1 MTDNEEVRRA
11 AFGYLFVCIVVTAG
25 YSLAPNVL
33 AKNICF
39 DLFGVAA
46 VGALLVGLRRN
57 GEPWRLP
64 WLILAASQLLF
75 AVGDVTFTVY
85 ARVAPNAETYPAD
98 VGYLAGY
105 PLLTFGLLLLVRQRA
120 AGLYTDGAFPDQ
132 LWMLSYALLGATA
145 LHPAMRELS
154 VAGSERQPRLR
165 PRRLALLSGIA
176 LIAPLLLAEE
186 AARGRSDGL
195 SALIAL
201 SVVVFGLV
209 LTRLSGLVL
218 QNQRA
223 FEREVLTRRAA
234 AELVAAGDRD
244 RIYRVAV
251 ETALTAAA
259 RFVDVRV
266 ALLVHTEDGLPTPVT
281 GPTS

>member
-39 DLFGVAA
+39 DLFGVVA

-85 ARVAPNAETYPAD
+85 ARVAPSAETYPAD

-120 AGLYTDGAFPDQ
+120 AGRC
-132 LWMLSYALLGATA
+132 W
-145 LHPAMRELS
+145 
-154 VAGSERQPRLR
+154 
-165 PRRLALLSGIA
+165 PRRPSSS
-176 LIAPLLLAEE
+176 
-186 AARGRSDGL
+186 R
-195 SALIAL
+195 
-201 SVVVFGLV
+201 
-209 LTRLSGLVL
+209 TRCSTSCCSLWL
-218 QNQRA
+218 RA
-223 FEREVLTRRAA
+223 
-234 AELVAAGDRD
+234 
-244 RIYRVAV
+244 
-251 ETALTAAA
+251 
-259 RFVDVRV
+259 
-266 ALLVHTEDGLPTPVT
+266 
-281 GPTS
+281 